1 MLKRDKNFRISK
13 QTKRTM
19 ATFVDPVVRHAY
31 KNLMIEAQIF
41 GAKEFEGK
49 KKKKSSKVNETE
61 TT

>member
-19 ATFVDPVVRHAY
+19 ATIVDPVERHAF
-31 KNLMIEAQIF
+31 KNMMIGAQLMGSQV
-41 GAKEFEGK
+41 FEK
-49 KKKKSSKVNETE
+49 KKKRGNETE

>member
-19 ATFVDPVVRHAY
+19 ATIVDSVERHAF
-31 KNLMIEAQIF
+31 KNAMIEAQLFGSQIF
-41 GAKEFEGK
+41 EK
-49 KKKKSSKVNETE
+49 KKKRNNETE

>member
-1 MLKRDKNFRISK
+1 
-13 QTKRTM
+13 M

-31 KNLMIEAQIF
+31 KNSMIEAQIF